1 MSQKS
6 QTCSY
11 MFCFIECLYQPLL
24 KKMKVLRIVFADQ
37 LSLSNLAIN
46 NINKD
51 DFLLFYEPLDT
62 FYEIRHHKHKI
73 TLLIS
78 SLRKLVT
85 KVKHTNI
92 LHHKITKK
100 NNQNLKDVLFEI
112 VDKNNINKIMVSK
125 PSDFKIYK
133 DLLFFSQSNNIE
145 LEILE
150 DKKFISN
157 VEDFTD
163 WASDKKTRIQEYYYR
178 WLRKK
183 YNIFMNQEGKPIG
196 DKWNFDKDNRKGI
209 KQLKSDI
216 PERKKLIPDQITFD
230 AMVDVEECFPNSIGT
245 LENFNWATTHEEAEN
260 LLDDFIE
267 RFLVNYGAFQDAINK
282 ENTFMFHSLLSP
294 YLNCGL
300 LDPEIC
306 IQKAEKKYYESNGEI
321 PINSV
326 EGFIRQILGWREFI
340 KGVYWENMPK
350 YKNLNYWSHS
360 HKLNDNWYEGDT
372 GIPPLDDA
380 IKESKK
386 FAYSHHINRL
396 MIIANL
402 MNLTGIH
409 PNEMYRWFMEMYID
423 AYDWVM
429 VPNVYGMGSYADG
442 GIFSTKPYIC
452 GSSYMLRMSNYSK
465 GDWCDTVDG
474 LYWRFVEKNI
484 KFFESNP
491 RLAVM
496 TRSLT
501 NMNKERKKTIFKSAE
516 EFIERNTA

>member
-1 MSQKS
+1 
-6 QTCSY
+6 
-11 MFCFIECLYQPLL
+11 
-24 KKMKVLRIVFADQ
+24 MKVLRIVFADQ
-37 LSLSNLAIN
+37 LSLSNLVIN

-183 YNIFMNQEGKPIG
+183 YNIFMNQEGNPIG

-360 HKLNDNWYEGDT
+360 LKLNDNWYEGDT

>member
-1 MSQKS
+1 MSLP
-6 QTCSY
+6 TP
-11 MFCFIECLYQPLL
+11 F

-37 LSLSNLAIN
+37 LSLSNLVIN
-46 NINKD
+46 NINKN

-360 HKLNDNWYEGDT
+360 LKLNDNWYEGDT

>member
-1 MSQKS
+1 
-6 QTCSY
+6 
-11 MFCFIECLYQPLL
+11 
-24 KKMKVLRIVFADQ
+24 MKVLRIVFADQ
-37 LSLSNLAIN
+37 LSLSNLALN
-46 NINKD
+46 NLNKD

-78 SLRKLVT
+78 SLRKLLT

-100 NNQNLKDVLFEI
+100 NNQNLKDALFEI

-209 KQLKSDI
+209 KQLKSEI

-360 HKLNDNWYEGDT
+360 LKLNDNWYDGDT

-516 EFIERNTA
+516 EFIDRNTA

>member
-1 MSQKS
+1 
-6 QTCSY
+6 
-11 MFCFIECLYQPLL
+11 
-24 KKMKVLRIVFADQ
+24 MKVLRIVFADQ
-37 LSLSNLAIN
+37 LSLSNLVIN

-100 NNQNLKDVLFEI
+100 NNQNLKDALFEI

-267 RFLVNYGAFQDAINK
+267 RFLINYGAFQDAINK

-321 PINSV
+321 PINSF

-360 HKLNDNWYEGDT
+360 LKLNDNWYEGDT

>member
-1 MSQKS
+1 
-6 QTCSY
+6 
-11 MFCFIECLYQPLL
+11 
-24 KKMKVLRIVFADQ
+24 MKVLRIVFADQ
-37 LSLSNLAIN
+37 LSLSNLALN
-46 NINKD
+46 NLNKD

-92 LHHKITKK
+92 IHHKITKK
-100 NNQNLKDVLFEI
+100 NNQNLKDALFKI
-112 VDKNNINKIMVSK
+112 VDKNNISKIMISK

-145 LEILE
+145 LQILE

-183 YNIFMNQEGKPIG
+183 YDIFMNEEGKPIG

-209 KQLKSDI
+209 KQLQSDI
-216 PERKKLIPDQITFD
+216 PERKKLVPDQITFD

-267 RFLVNYGAFQDAINK
+267 RYLLNYGSFQDAINK

-300 LDPEIC
+300 LDPKIC
-306 IQKAEKKYYESNGEI
+306 IEKAEKKYYESNGEI

-326 EGFIRQILGWREFI
+326 EGFIRQVLGWREFI

-350 YKNLNYWSHS
+350 YKNLNFWSHKG
-360 HKLNDNWYEGDT
+360 KLNSNWYEGTT

-380 IKESKK
+380 INESSK

-402 MNLTGIH
+402 MNLTGIN

-423 AYDWVM
+423 SYDWVM

-452 GSSYMLRMSNYSK
+452 GSSYMLKMSNYK
-465 GDWCDTVDG
+465 KDEWCDTVDG

-484 KFFESNP
+484 NFFKANP

-496 TRSLT
+496 TRSLEK
-501 NMNKERKKTIFKSAE
+501 MNKERKKDIFKKAE
-516 EFIERNTA
+516 IFIKENTL

>member
-1 MSQKS
+1 
-6 QTCSY
+6 
-11 MFCFIECLYQPLL
+11 
-24 KKMKVLRIVFADQ
+24 MKVLRIVFADQ

-51 DFLLFYEPLDT
+51 DFLLFYEPLET

-78 SLRKLVT
+78 SLRKLLT

-100 NNQNLKDVLFEI
+100 NNQNLKDALFEI

-209 KQLKSDI
+209 KQLKSEI

-245 LENFNWATTHEEAEN
+245 LENFNWATTHKEAEN

-360 HKLNDNWYEGDT
+360 LKLNDNWYDGDT

-516 EFIERNTA
+516 EFIDRNTA

>member
-1 MSQKS
+1 
-6 QTCSY
+6 
-11 MFCFIECLYQPLL
+11 
-24 KKMKVLRIVFADQ
+24 MKVLRIVFADQ

-100 NNQNLKDVLFEI
+100 NNQNLKDALFEI

-209 KQLKSDI
+209 KQLKSEI

-245 LENFNWATTHEEAEN
+245 LENFNWATTHKEAEN

-360 HKLNDNWYEGDT
+360 LKLNDNWYDGDT

-516 EFIERNTA
+516 EFIDRNTA

>member
-1 MSQKS
+1 
-6 QTCSY
+6 
-11 MFCFIECLYQPLL
+11 
-24 KKMKVLRIVFADQ
+24 MKVLRIVFADQ
-37 LSLSNLAIN
+37 LSLSNLALN
-46 NINKD
+46 NLNND

-62 FYEIRHHKHKI
+62 FYEIKHHKHKI

-92 LHHKITKK
+92 IHHKITKK
-100 NNQNLKDVLFEI
+100 NNQNLKDALFKI
-112 VDKNNINKIMVSK
+112 VDKNNISKIMISK

-133 DLLFFSQSNNIE
+133 DLLFFSQSNSIE

-157 VEDFTD
+157 EEDFTD

-183 YNIFMNQEGKPIG
+183 YDIFMNDEGKPIG

-209 KQLKSDI
+209 KQLQSDI
-216 PERKKLIPDQITFD
+216 PERKKLVPDQITFD

-267 RFLVNYGAFQDAINK
+267 RYLLNYGSFQDAINK

-360 HKLNDNWYEGDT
+360 LKLNDNWYEGDT

-484 KFFESNP
+484 NFFKANP

-496 TRSLT
+496 TRSLEK
-501 NMNKERKKTIFKSAE
+501 MNKERKKDIFKKAE
-516 EFIERNTA
+516 IFIKENTL

>member
-1 MSQKS
+1 
-6 QTCSY
+6 
-11 MFCFIECLYQPLL
+11 
-24 KKMKVLRIVFADQ
+24 MKVLRIVFADQ

-78 SLRKLVT
+78 SLRKLLT

-100 NNQNLKDVLFEI
+100 NNQNLKDALFEI

-209 KQLKSDI
+209 KQLKSEI

-245 LENFNWATTHEEAEN
+245 LENFNWATTHKEAEN

-360 HKLNDNWYEGDT
+360 LKLNDNWYDGDT

-516 EFIERNTA
+516 EFIDRNTA

>member
-1 MSQKS
+1 
-6 QTCSY
+6 
-11 MFCFIECLYQPLL
+11 
-24 KKMKVLRIVFADQ
+24 MKVLRIVFADQ
-37 LSLSNLAIN
+37 LSLSNLVIN
-46 NINKD
+46 NINKN

-92 LHHKITKK
+92 IHHKITKK
-100 NNQNLKDVLFEI
+100 NNQNLKDALFKI

>member
-1 MSQKS
+1 
-6 QTCSY
+6 
-11 MFCFIECLYQPLL
+11 
-24 KKMKVLRIVFADQ
+24 MKVLRIVFADQ

-46 NINKD
+46 DINKD
-51 DFLLFYEPLDT
+51 DFLLFYEPLET

-100 NNQNLKDVLFEI
+100 NNQNLKDALFEI

-209 KQLKSDI
+209 KQLQSDI
-216 PERKKLIPDQITFD
+216 PERKKLVSDQITFD

-360 HKLNDNWYEGDT
+360 LKLNDNWYEGDT

>member
-1 MSQKS
+1 
-6 QTCSY
+6 
-11 MFCFIECLYQPLL
+11 
-24 KKMKVLRIVFADQ
+24 MKVLRIVFADQ

-100 NNQNLKDVLFEI
+100 NNQNLKDALFEI

-300 LDPEIC
+300 LDPAIC

-360 HKLNDNWYEGDT
+360 LKLNDNWYEGDT

>member
-1 MSQKS
+1 
-6 QTCSY
+6 
-11 MFCFIECLYQPLL
+11 
-24 KKMKVLRIVFADQ
+24 MKVLRIVFADQ

-100 NNQNLKDVLFEI
+100 NNQNLKDALFEI

-306 IQKAEKKYYESNGEI
+306 IQKAEKKYYESNGGI

-360 HKLNDNWYEGDT
+360 LKLNDNWYEGDT

-501 NMNKERKKTIFKSAE
+501 NMNKERKKSIFKSAE
-516 EFIERNTA
+516 EFIKRNTA

>member
-1 MSQKS
+1 
-6 QTCSY
+6 
-11 MFCFIECLYQPLL
+11 
-24 KKMKVLRIVFADQ
+24 MKVLRIIFADQ
-37 LSLSNLAIN
+37 LSLSNLALN
-46 NINKD
+46 NLNKD

-100 NNQNLKDVLFEI
+100 NNQNLKDALFEI

-230 AMVDVEECFPNSIGT
+230 AMVDVEECFPNSIGS
-245 LENFNWATTHEEAEN
+245 LENFNWATTNEEAEN
-260 LLDDFIE
+260 DL
-267 RFLVNYGAFQDAINK
+267 
-282 ENTFMFHSLLSP
+282 
-294 YLNCGL
+294 
-300 LDPEIC
+300 
-306 IQKAEKKYYESNGEI
+306 KK
-321 PINSV
+321 
-326 EGFIRQILGWREFI
+326 QL
-340 KGVYWENMPK
+340 K
-350 YKNLNYWSHS
+350 
-360 HKLNDNWYEGDT
+360 
-372 GIPPLDDA
+372 
-380 IKESKK
+380 
-386 FAYSHHINRL
+386 
-396 MIIANL
+396 IA
-402 MNLTGIH
+402 
-409 PNEMYRWFMEMYID
+409 
-423 AYDWVM
+423 
-429 VPNVYGMGSYADG
+429 
-442 GIFSTKPYIC
+442 
-452 GSSYMLRMSNYSK
+452 SSAS
-465 GDWCDTVDG
+465 
-474 LYWRFVEKNI
+474 
-484 KFFESNP
+484 
-491 RLAVM
+491 
-496 TRSLT
+496 TRSILK
-501 NMNKERKKTIFKSAE
+501 NAAHLFKHS
-516 EFIERNTA
+516 

>member
-1 MSQKS
+1 
-6 QTCSY
+6 
-11 MFCFIECLYQPLL
+11 
-24 KKMKVLRIVFADQ
+24 MKVLRIVFADQ

-46 NINKD
+46 DINKD
-51 DFLLFYEPLDT
+51 DFLLFYEPLET

-100 NNQNLKDVLFEI
+100 NNQNLKDALFEI

-216 PERKKLIPDQITFD
+216 PERKKLVSDQITFD

-360 HKLNDNWYEGDT
+360 LKLNDNWYEGDT

>member
-1 MSQKS
+1 
-6 QTCSY
+6 
-11 MFCFIECLYQPLL
+11 
-24 KKMKVLRIVFADQ
+24 MKDLRIIFVDQ
-37 LSLSNLAIN
+37 LSIN
-46 NINKD
+46 NSVLDGINPND
-51 DFLLFYEPLDT
+51 ILLFYEPIDT
-62 FYEIRHHKHKI
+62 FYEIKHHKQKIALLVSALRHFIKKINHKNVI
-73 TLLIS
+73 HQKIEKNNKHDLLKLLKKLIS
-78 SLRKLVT
+78 E
-85 KVKHTNI
+85 
-92 LHHKITKK
+92 K
-100 NNQNLKDVLFEI
+100 NL
-112 VDKNNINKIMVSK
+112 NKIIVSK

-157 VEDFTD
+157 EEDFTD

-183 YNIFMNQEGKPIG
+183 YDIFMNEEGKPIG

-209 KQLKSDI
+209 KQLQSDI
-216 PERKKLIPDQITFD
+216 PVRKKLASDQITFD

-245 LENFNWATTHEEAEN
+245 LEDFNWATTHEEAEN

-267 RFLVNYGAFQDAINK
+267 RYLLNYGSFQDAINK

-300 LDPEIC
+300 LDPKIC
-306 IQKAEKKYYESNGEI
+306 IEKAEKKYYESNGEI

-326 EGFIRQILGWREFI
+326 EGFIRQVLGWREFI

-350 YKNLNYWSHS
+350 YKNLNFWSHKG
-360 HKLNDNWYEGDT
+360 KLNSNWYEGTT

-380 IKESKK
+380 INESSK

-402 MNLTGIH
+402 MNLTGIN

-423 AYDWVM
+423 SYDWVM

-452 GSSYMLRMSNYSK
+452 GSSYMLKMSNYK
-465 GDWCDTVDG
+465 KDEWCDTVDG

-484 KFFESNP
+484 NFFKANP

-496 TRSLT
+496 TRSLEK
-501 NMNKERKKTIFKSAE
+501 MNKERKKDIFKKAE
-516 EFIERNTA
+516 IFIKENTL